1 MDRRNFIRNVAVAG
15 AAAGGSAEGATPKQ
29 DKAVK
34 YSVEGF
40 TCITC
45 AVGLETLLKG
55 EKGVVRATASY
66 PNKSVEIGF
75 DSHMTNEKALTD
87 FIAVCG
93 FRARP
98 A

>member
-1 MDRRNFIRNVAVAG
+1 M
-15 AAAGGSAEGATPKQ
+15 
-29 DKAVK
+29 K
-34 YSVEGF
+34 YAVEGY

-55 EKGVVRATASY
+55 EKGVARASASY

-75 DSHMTNEKALTD
+75 NTRITNEKALVD
-87 FIAVCG
+87 FIALCG
-93 FRARP
+93 FKARP

>member
-15 AAAGGSAEGATPKQ
+15 SAVGASLEGATPKEN
-29 DKAVK
+29 KAVK
-34 YSVEGF
+34 YTVEGY

-45 AVGLETLLKG
+45 AVGLETLLKN
-55 EKGVVRATASY
+55 EKGVTRASASY

-75 DSHMTNEKALTD
+75 DTRMTNEKALVD
-87 FIAVCG
+87 FIALCG
-93 FRARP
+93 FKALP